1 MVMGERMAMFIVF
14 DLPWAWSDAARTTE
28 SETAAAYKAIVL
40 SAFVGL
46 LLLGILMIFLTWLGG
61 RITRRYINR
70 PFYGSERESKKAALD
85 DAWAKTPL
93 ITPGEEEPDSFSGQ

>member
-1 MVMGERMAMFIVF
+1 MFSFF
-14 DLPWAWSDAARTTE
+14 DLPWAWSDAAK
-28 SETAAAYKAIVL
+28 TAAPGASAAYKAIVL

-46 LLLGILMIFLTWLGG
+46 LLLGVLMIFLTWLGG

-70 PFYGSERESKKAALD
+70 PLYVPGRKSNKAALD

-93 ITPGEEEPDSFSGQ
+93 ITPSEEEPDSFSGQ

>member
-1 MVMGERMAMFIVF
+1 MLRLFT
-14 DLPWAWSDAARTTE
+14 LPWGWSDAAK
-28 SETAAAYKAIVL
+28 TAEPEADAAYKAIVL

-46 LLLGILMIFLTWLGG
+46 LLLGLLMIFLTWLGG

-70 PFYGSERESKKAALD
+70 PLYSSGRDPNKTVLD

-93 ITPGEEEPDSFSGQ
+93 ITPAEEEPDSFAEQ

>member
-1 MVMGERMAMFIVF
+1 MFKLF
-14 DLPWAWSDAARTTE
+14 EFPWGWSDAAKTTE
-28 SETAAAYKAIVL
+28 PGVLAAYKAIVL

-70 PFYGSERESKKAALD
+70 PLYMSGRDSSKDPLD

-93 ITPGEEEPDSFSGQ
+93 IKPSEGKSDSFRGQ

>member
-1 MVMGERMAMFIVF
+1 MVIGERIAMFIVF
-14 DLPWAWSDAARTTE
+14 DLPWVWSDAASTAE
-28 SETAAAYKAIVL
+28 PEAAAAYKAIVL

-46 LLLGILMIFLTWLGG
+46 LLLGVLMIFLTWLGG

-70 PFYGSERESKKAALD
+70 PLYVSGRESNKAARD

-93 ITPGEEEPDSFSGQ
+93 IAPSKEEPDSFSE